1 MRRCRIK
8 RIGTMLEKRT
18 MWVNWK
24 NSPQDDP
31 YTTTVLIDSESKEV
45 QFYGEDD
52 LYQPNGLQVFYD
64 TKEEAEAGREQIKHE
79 LMDKM
84 PEVKAYLDIMDD
96 VCQDEDEN
104 SFFRFKLKDFL
115 GNFAWKIERYNRCRY
130 TEKDYSELDMLV
142 DLLTDYIHT
151 GFLTI
156 RADSFRAEDVE
167 RIKWGSKRAEIVLK
181 GGKSVETCNES
192 ERIFIQKL
200 FGHKYSRY
208 SYTQLDEDEKE

>member
-1 MRRCRIK
+1 
-8 RIGTMLEKRT
+8 MLEKRT
-18 MWVNWK
+18 MWVNWR
-24 NSPQDDP
+24 NCPQDDP

-45 QFYGEDD
+45 QFYGEDE

-104 SFFRFKLKDFL
+104 SFFRFKLGDFL
-115 GNFAWKIERYNRCRY
+115 GCFAYKVERFNRYSY
-130 TEKDYSELDMLV
+130 TDEAYDTLDSLI
-142 DLLTDYIHT
+142 DLMTDYIHT

-181 GGKSVETCNES
+181 GGKSIETSNES
-192 ERIFIQKL
+192 ERMFIQKI

-208 SYTQLDEDEKE
+208 SYTHLDKDEKEDDD

>member
-1 MRRCRIK
+1 
-8 RIGTMLEKRT
+8 

-45 QFYGEDD
+45 QFYGQDD

-84 PEVKAYLDIMDD
+84 PEVKAYLDIMDG

-115 GNFAWKIERYNRCRY
+115 GSFAWKIERYNRCSY

>member
-1 MRRCRIK
+1 
-8 RIGTMLEKRT
+8 MLEKRT

-31 YTTTVLIDSESKEV
+31 HTTTVLIDSESNEV
-45 QFYGEDD
+45 QFYGEDE
-52 LYQPNGLQVFYD
+52 LYHPNGLQVFYD
-64 TKEEAEAGREQIKHE
+64 TKEEAETGREQIKHE

-84 PEVKAYLDIMDD
+84 PEVKAYLNIMYG

-104 SFFRFKLKDFL
+104 SFFRFKLGDFL
-115 GNFAWKIERYNRCRY
+115 GSFAWKIERFNRCCY
-130 TEKDYSELDMLV
+130 TEKEYSELYMLV

-151 GFLTI
+151 GFITI

-181 GGKSVETCNES
+181 GFKSVETCNEP
-192 ERIFIQKL
+192 ERMLIQKL
-200 FGHKYSRY
+200 FGHKQSQY
-208 SYTQLDEDEKE
+208 SYTHLDKEDKEE

>member
-1 MRRCRIK
+1 
-8 RIGTMLEKRT
+8 
-18 MWVNWK
+18 MWVNWR

-45 QFYGEDD
+45 QFYGKDE

-84 PEVKAYLDIMDD
+84 PEVKAYLDIMDE

-104 SFFRFKLKDFL
+104 SFFHFKLRDFL
-115 GNFAWKIERYNRCRY
+115 GSFAWKIERYSRCSY
-130 TEKDYSELDMLV
+130 TEKDYRELDMLV

-156 RADSFRAEDVE
+156 RADSFRTEDVE

-192 ERIFIQKL
+192 ERMLIQKL
-200 FGHKYSRY
+200 FGHKQSQY
-208 SYTQLDEDEKE
+208 SYTHLDKEDKDE